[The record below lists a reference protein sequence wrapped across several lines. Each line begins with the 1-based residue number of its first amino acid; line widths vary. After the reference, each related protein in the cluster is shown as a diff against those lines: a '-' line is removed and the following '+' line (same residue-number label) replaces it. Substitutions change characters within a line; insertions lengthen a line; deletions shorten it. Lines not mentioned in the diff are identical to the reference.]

1 MANSCLST
9 AARAALRLPC
19 PKFSADAAGTQLQLQ
34 LQVQYASVFP
44 RPARAHPRLVADHVA
59 APAVVPVAR
68 RRGLAVTAMVSQEE
82 AAATAVEEK
91 EEEEVAEG
99 QLLEHDEVAEQ
110 EQPEQ
115 EKDGAVEASSD
126 DGGPSE
132 APITTAT
139 KLYFGNLPYNCDSAQ
154 LAGIMQEYATPEM
167 VEVLYDRTTGR
178 SRGFAFVTMTTVQ
191 DCELV
196 IKNLD
201 GTLYGGRTM
210 KVNFADRP
218 KPKLPLYPE
227 TEHKLFVGNLSWTVT
242 SEMITE
248 AFQRCGNVVGARV
261 LYDGETGRSRGYG
274 FVCYSTKEEMDEALS
289 SLNGMEQPNRG
300 TKRQLTRSCCS
311 STGALL
317 NKRPIKERSH
327 TLPQKR
333 LHGERQDS
341 KSDTEKHKR
350 VALSRK
356 RPGTSASPIG
366 VTGSRSGG
374 QWGRANN
381 A

>member
-19 PKFSADAAGTQLQLQ
+19 PKLLADAAGAQLQ
-34 LQVQYASVFP
+34 LQVQYAPVFLP
-44 RPARAHPRLVADHVA
+44 RPACAHHRLVADHVA
-59 APAVVPVAR
+59 APVAW
-68 RRGLAVTAMVSQEE
+68 RRGLVLTAMVSQEE
-82 AAATAVEEK
+82 AAATAVED
-91 EEEEVAEG
+91 EEEEIAEE
-99 QLLEHDEVAEQ
+99 QLVEQDEVAEKEQ
-110 EQPEQ
+110 EQER
-115 EKDGAVEASSD
+115 DGDVEASSG
-126 DGGPSE
+126 DGVPSE
-132 APITTAT
+132 AASTTAST

-154 LAGIMQEYATPEM
+154 LAGIVQEYASPEM

-242 SEMITE
+242 SEMLTE

-289 SLNGMEQPNRG
+289 SLNGMEMEGREIRVN
-300 TKRQLTRSCCS
+300 L
-311 STGALL
+311 ALG
-317 NKRPIKERSH
+317 KK
-327 TLPQKR
+327 
-333 LHGERQDS
+333 
-341 KSDTEKHKR
+341 
-350 VALSRK
+350 
-356 RPGTSASPIG
+356 
-366 VTGSRSGG
+366 
-374 QWGRANN
+374 
-381 A
+381 

>member
-19 PKFSADAAGTQLQLQ
+19 PKFSGDAAGAQLQ

-44 RPARAHPRLVADHVA
+44 RPARAHHRVVADHVA
-59 APAVVPVAR
+59 APAVPVAR
-68 RRGLAVTAMVSQEE
+68 RRLLAVTGMVSQEE
-82 AAATAVEEK
+82 AAATAVEE
-91 EEEEVAEG
+91 EEEVAEG
-99 QLLEHDEVAEQ
+99 QLLEQDEVAEQ
-110 EQPEQ
+110 EQEQ
-115 EKDGAVEASSD
+115 EQDGVVEASSD
-126 DGGPSE
+126 DGSASE
-132 APITTAT
+132 AASTTTT

-154 LAGIMQEYATPEM
+154 LAGIVQEYASPEM

-201 GTLYGGRTM
+201 GSLYGGRTM

-227 TEHKLFVGNLSWTVT
+227 TDHKLFVGNLSWTVT
-242 SEMITE
+242 SEMLTE

-289 SLNGMEQPNRG
+289 SLNGMEMEGREIRVN
-300 TKRQLTRSCCS
+300 L
-311 STGALL
+311 ALG
-317 NKRPIKERSH
+317 KK
-327 TLPQKR
+327 
-333 LHGERQDS
+333 
-341 KSDTEKHKR
+341 
-350 VALSRK
+350 
-356 RPGTSASPIG
+356 
-366 VTGSRSGG
+366 
-374 QWGRANN
+374 
-381 A
+381 

>member
-1 MANSCLST
+1 MANSCPST
-9 AARAALRLPC
+9 AARAALRLAC
-19 PKFSADAAGTQLQLQ
+19 PKFSADAAGTQLLLQ

-44 RPARAHPRLVADHVA
+44 RPARGHKRLVADNLA
-59 APAVVPVAR
+59 APLVPVAR

-82 AAATAVEEK
+82 AAATAVEE
-91 EEEEVAEG
+91 EVAEG
-99 QLLEHDEVAEQ
+99 QLLEQDEVAEQ

-115 EKDGAVEASSD
+115 EKDGAAEASSD

-132 APITTAT
+132 APITTTT

-154 LAGIMQEYATPEM
+154 LAGIVQEYASPEM

-242 SEMITE
+242 SEMLTE
-248 AFQRCGNVVGARV
+248 AFQRCGNVVNARV

-289 SLNGMEQPNRG
+289 SLNGMV
-300 TKRQLTRSCCS
+300 C
-311 STGALL
+311 
-317 NKRPIKERSH
+317 H
-327 TLPQKR
+327 
-333 LHGERQDS
+333 
-341 KSDTEKHKR
+341 
-350 VALSRK
+350 V
-356 RPGTSASPIG
+356 
-366 VTGSRSGG
+366 
-374 QWGRANN
+374 
-381 A
+381 

>member
-19 PKFSADAAGTQLQLQ
+19 PKLLADAAGAQ
-34 LQVQYASVFP
+34 LQVQCASVFP
-44 RPARAHPRLVADHVA
+44 RPARADHRLVAVA
-59 APAVVPVAR
+59 DYVAVPMAR
-68 RRGLAVTAMVSQEE
+68 RRGLAVTVMVSQEE
-82 AAATAVEEK
+82 TAATAVEDD
-91 EEEEVAEG
+91 EEEVAEE
-99 QLLEHDEVAEQ
+99 QLLDQDEVAEHHDGDEEQ
-110 EQPEQ
+110 EQEV
-115 EKDGAVEASSD
+115 VEANSG
-126 DGGPSE
+126 DGVRSE
-132 APITTAT
+132 AASATTT

-154 LAGIMQEYATPEM
+154 LAGIVQDYATPEM

-178 SRGFAFVTMTTVQ
+178 SRGFAFVTMTTIQ

-242 SEMITE
+242 SEMLTE
-248 AFQRCGNVVGARV
+248 VFQRCGNVVGARV

-289 SLNGMEQPNRG
+289 SLNGMEMEGREIRVN
-300 TKRQLTRSCCS
+300 L
-311 STGALL
+311 ALG
-317 NKRPIKERSH
+317 KK
-327 TLPQKR
+327 
-333 LHGERQDS
+333 
-341 KSDTEKHKR
+341 
-350 VALSRK
+350 
-356 RPGTSASPIG
+356 
-366 VTGSRSGG
+366 
-374 QWGRANN
+374 
-381 A
+381 

>member
-44 RPARAHPRLVADHVA
+44 RPARAHQRLVADHLA
-59 APAVVPVAR
+59 APALPVAR
-68 RRGLAVTAMVSQEE
+68 RRGLAVTAMVSHEE
-82 AAATAVEEK
+82 AAATAVE

-99 QLLEHDEVAEQ
+99 QLLEQDEVAEQ

-115 EKDGAVEASSD
+115 ENDGAVEASSD
-126 DGGPSE
+126 NGGPSE
-132 APITTAT
+132 APGTTTT

-154 LAGIMQEYATPEM
+154 LAGIVQEYATPEM
-167 VEVLYDRTTGR
+167 VEVLYDRSTGR

-196 IKNLD
+196 VKNLD

-210 KVNFADRP
+210 KVNIADRP

-242 SEMITE
+242 SEMLTE
-248 AFQRCGNVVGARV
+248 AFQRCGNVIGARV

-289 SLNGMEQPNRG
+289 SLNGMEMEGREIRVN
-300 TKRQLTRSCCS
+300 L
-311 STGALL
+311 ALG
-317 NKRPIKERSH
+317 KK
-327 TLPQKR
+327 
-333 LHGERQDS
+333 
-341 KSDTEKHKR
+341 
-350 VALSRK
+350 
-356 RPGTSASPIG
+356 
-366 VTGSRSGG
+366 
-374 QWGRANN
+374 
-381 A
+381 

>member
-19 PKFSADAAGTQLQLQ
+19 PKLLADAAGAQLH
-34 LQVQYASVFP
+34 LQVQYPPVFPP
-44 RPARAHPRLVADHVA
+44 RPARAHHRLVVADHVA
-59 APAVVPVAR
+59 SPAVPVAR
-68 RRGLAVTAMVSQEE
+68 RRALAATAMVSQEE
-82 AAATAVEEK
+82 AAATAVEDA

-99 QLLEHDEVAEQ
+99 QLLERDEEQ
-110 EQPEQ
+110 
-115 EKDGAVEASSD
+115 DGDVEASSD

-132 APITTAT
+132 AASTTTATTT

-154 LAGIMQEYATPEM
+154 LAGIVQEYASPEM

-178 SRGFAFVTMTTVQ
+178 SRGFAFVTMTTVR

-242 SEMITE
+242 SEMLTE
-248 AFQRCGNVVGARV
+248 TFQRCGNVVGARV

-289 SLNGMEQPNRG
+289 SLNGMEMEGREIRVN
-300 TKRQLTRSCCS
+300 L
-311 STGALL
+311 ALG
-317 NKRPIKERSH
+317 KK
-327 TLPQKR
+327 
-333 LHGERQDS
+333 
-341 KSDTEKHKR
+341 
-350 VALSRK
+350 
-356 RPGTSASPIG
+356 
-366 VTGSRSGG
+366 
-374 QWGRANN
+374 
-381 A
+381 